1 MFTCEHK
8 LKARYS
14 LYHSPDF
21 HTQLFLL
28 LNFTY
33 VNVELIKIEL
43 KIKTKKR
50 YAFLP
55 FWSSYISD
63 TVKATQNLLEQL

>member
-1 MFTCEHK
+1 MAAMFTCEHK
-8 LKARYS
+8 LRAHHN

-28 LNFTY
+28 LIFTY
-33 VNVELIKIEL
+33 ANVELIKIEL

-50 YAFLP
+50 
-55 FWSSYISD
+55 
-63 TVKATQNLLEQL
+63 